1 MRLAKRA
8 SERHLRIVTL
18 LRRQEKINSTLA
30 KLSELKQYQRFL
42 AMGDEGPKLQRTNSG
57 QHQAIND
64 LRNRRDQLMQFK
76 AARAF

>member
-18 LRRQEKINSTLA
+18 LKRQEKINSTLG
-30 KLSELKQYQRFL
+30 KLSELKEYQRFL
-42 AMGDEGPKLQRTNSG
+42 AMADEGPKLQRTNSEH
-57 QHQAIND
+57 HQAINN
-64 LRNRRDQLMQFK
+64 LRNRRDQLIQLK